1 MVEDAGDGVL
11 RAPLTLE
18 YPFTRTTG
26 EVVGGFLTGL
36 REGMVLGAK
45 RADGTVLC
53 PPLEYDPITSD
64 PLTELVEVEQSGT
77 VTTWTWNGE
86 PRKQQPFDQPFAWAM
101 IKLDGADTPMLHG
114 VFVDGP
120 EAMSTG
126 MRVTLQWREERQ
138 GHIADI
144 AGFVPLNDKDGF
156 VPEGANE

>member
-1 MVEDAGDGVL
+1 MSTSEGDVL

-26 EVVGGFLTGL
+26 PVVGGFLTGL

-45 RADGTVLC
+45 RADGTVMC

-64 PLTELVEVEQSGT
+64 PITELIEIGQSGT

-86 PRKQQPFDQPFAWAM
+86 PRKQQPFSQPFAWAM
-101 IKLDGADTPMLHG
+101 ITLDGADSPMLHG

-126 MRVTLQWREERQ
+126 MRVTLQWRDERE
-138 GHIADI
+138 GHIKDI
-144 AGFVPLNDKDGF
+144 AGFVP
-156 VPEGANE
+156 EGQE